1 MASITFWVAKYLFQ
15 LDFDFNKILG
25 GVMRFSLKY
34 VALVI
39 SCMATFPAHA
49 TNGYFLPG
57 FGFRSQGMGGVG
69 IAYGRDSLSTAAN
82 PANAVN
88 TGMRGDLGFGVFNPE
103 RHATVGVPAGGGTA
117 FGFSGNT
124 ESDAKYFIL
133 PEMGFSMPL
142 DDKWHVAL
150 AVVGNGGMNTTYP
163 ENFFSFFGD
172 PPKDAKIG
180 VDMMQLLVPIT
191 AAYKVN
197 ENHSIGASLV
207 LAETRF
213 RAYGLEAFRNF
224 DKDLGFAISADP
236 DHLTGQGFDYSYGA
250 GVRLGWQG
258 EFLDDRLTLGLT
270 YATKTYMTK
279 FDKYRGLFAEQGGF
293 DIPENYGI
301 GIAVKPV
308 KGLIVAADVLRINY
322 ADVPS
327 IGNPGMTNIAGT
339 LGVPSLA
346 TGTNPNQYELG
357 NDQGMGFGWTNQT
370 VYKFGV
376 QYGVNNRLQVRGGYN
391 YGKSPIPNNQLTF
404 NLLAPATVEKHYSL
418 GFTYKAN
425 ENLEVTGTYMY
436 AASHSQSGCKNNIVN
451 CVEFD
456 MHQNVFAM
464 SLGWVLDPGPGELDE
479 YGDSDWGGI
488 NFDGWYAGL
497 GIGQSHYRD
506 LASSIDS
513 AAASVGATST
523 TSASPL
529 SEGWKVYGG
538 YQFNKYLALEGGYT
552 NLNDAHANTTITAPS
567 AGTIRT
573 NVATDAWSLAAVGTY
588 PITDKFSLMGK
599 VGAAYVLTE
608 ITASATGS
616 GSGTTASVAVGDDSY
631 RPVYGLGA
639 SYALLDNLNLR
650 AEYERFD
657 LKDINIDLITAG
669 VAMKF

>member
-1 MASITFWVAKYLFQ
+1 
-15 LDFDFNKILG
+15 
-25 GVMRFSLKY
+25 MRFTLKCA
-34 VALVI
+34 ALV
-39 SCMATFPAHA
+39 SACMATFPAYA

-57 FGFRSQGMGGVG
+57 FGIRSQGMGGVG

-88 TGMRGDLGFGVFNPE
+88 TGMRGDLGFAVFNPE
-103 RHATVGVPAGGGTA
+103 RHATVSDPGNAAG
-117 FGFSGNT
+117 FGFFGDT
-124 ESDAKYFIL
+124 ESDAKYFL
-133 PEMGFSMPL
+133 MPEMGFSMPL
-142 DDKWHVAL
+142 DDKLHIAL

-163 ENFFSFFGD
+163 ENFFSFGG
-172 PPKDAKIG
+172 PPDTPARDAKLG
-180 VDMMQLLVPIT
+180 VDIMQLLVPIT
-191 AAYKVN
+191 VAYKVN
-197 ENHSIGASLV
+197 DNHAIGASLV

-213 RAYGLEAFRNF
+213 RAYGLEAFQLF
-224 DKDLGFAISADP
+224 DAGGFTITSDP
-236 DHLTGQGFDYSYGA
+236 NHLTGQGFDYSYGA
-250 GVRLGWQG
+250 GIKLGWQG
-258 EFLDDRLTLGLT
+258 KFIDDRLTLGLT
-270 YATKTYMTK
+270 YASRTYMTK
-279 FDKYRGLFAEQGGF
+279 FDKYRGLFAEQGDF
-293 DIPENYGI
+293 DIPENYGV
-301 GIAVKPV
+301 GIAIKPAKNLV
-308 KGLIVAADVLRINY
+308 IAADILRINY
-322 ADVPS
+322 SKVASV
-327 IGNPGMTNIAGT
+327 GNPGMGTPIGTN
-339 LGVPSLA
+339 GVPSI
-346 TGTNPNQYELG
+346 TDPSKELG
-357 NDQGMGFGWTNQT
+357 NDNGMGFGWKDQT

-376 QYGVNNRLQVRGGYN
+376 QYGVNNRLQLRAGYN
-391 YGKSPIPNNQLTF
+391 YGASPIPDNMVTF
-404 NLLAPATVEKHYSL
+404 NLLAPATVERHYSL

-425 ENLEVTGTYMY
+425 ENLEVTGAYMY
-436 AASHSQSGCKNNIVN
+436 AASNSQSACGQNIVN
-451 CVEFD
+451 CASFN
-456 MHQNVFAM
+456 MHQNMFGM
-464 SLGWVLDPGPGELDE
+464 TFGWVLDPGPGELEE
-479 YGDSDWGGI
+479 YGDSDWSGI

-497 GIGQSHYRD
+497 GVGQSHYRD

-513 AAASVGATST
+513 AVASVGATST
-523 TSASPL
+523 TSVSPL

-608 ITASATGS
+608 ITAKATGS

-631 RPVYGLGA
+631 RPVYGLGV